1 MSRKTLSERS
11 NSSSK
16 KLKTALVSPSSKDAS
31 TLKLLVIN
39 ERESR
44 LSVSSDEPLDIAPSK
59 RKIQKMTS
67 TVSRY
72 GLVKRE
78 SQPPQQTEKTIN
90 NYTIKQLLSEVNRQV
105 MLQLEQN
112 SVRVHIPGFG
122 IEKCK
127 YGQELL
133 QKQTAVK
140 QYTKNELKF

>member
-31 TLKLLVIN
+31 NLKLLVIN

-78 SQPPQQTEKTIN
+78 S
-90 NYTIKQLLSEVNRQV
+90 
-105 MLQLEQN
+105 
-112 SVRVHIPGFG
+112 
-122 IEKCK
+122 
-127 YGQELL
+127 
-133 QKQTAVK
+133 
-140 QYTKNELKF
+140 